1 MPFSCKLVTPERNP
15 LSTHRIV
22 ESPLRAPAAKVLK
35 MNAHPS
41 NLILNNL
48 PPQLSFLSRLTAIP
62 LPVGTALYEA
72 HEVPKFAHFLTSGIA
87 SVVTTMKDGGIAETG
102 MWAREGLA
110 ECMHLAGSDRVPSRC
125 FMQMGGS
132 ALRMPYADLEHQFE
146 SLLVLR
152 AGIQRSIQTQALILG
167 QLVAC
172 NRLHEVEE
180 RLARWLLMLQ
190 DRIQEDVLLITQEFL
205 AEMLGSRRTTVTLA
219 AGALQRIGLI
229 EYQRGRV
236 HILDRQRLE
245 SAACECYPVIR
256 KLSNALPDRIPLSS

>member
-1 MPFSCKLVTPERNP
+1 
-15 LSTHRIV
+15 
-22 ESPLRAPAAKVLK
+22 
-35 MNAHPS
+35 
-41 NLILNNL
+41 
-48 PPQLSFLSRLTAIP
+48 
-62 LPVGTALYEA
+62 
-72 HEVPKFAHFLTSGIA
+72 
-87 SVVTTMKDGGIAETG
+87 MKDGGSAETG

-110 ECMHLAGSDRVPSRC
+110 ECMHIGGSDRVPSRC

-132 ALRMPYADLEHQFE
+132 ALRMPFADLEQEFE
-146 SLLVLR
+146 NVSALR
-152 AGIQRSIQTQALILG
+152 SGIQRSIQVQALILG

-190 DRIQEDVLLITQEFL
+190 DRVENDVLLITQEFL

-236 HILDRQRLE
+236 HILDRERLE

-256 KLSNALPDRIPLSS
+256 KLSGSLAP

>member
-1 MPFSCKLVTPERNP
+1 
-15 LSTHRIV
+15 
-22 ESPLRAPAAKVLK
+22 

-41 NLILNNL
+41 NLILNAL
-48 PPQLSFLSRLTAIP
+48 PIKFNEFRAKLIAVA
-62 LPVGTALYEA
+62 LPVGMSLYEA
-72 HEVPKFAHFLTSGIA
+72 HEAPKFAHFLTSGIA
-87 SVVTTMKDGGIAETG
+87 SVVTTMQDGGTAETG

-132 ALRMPYADLEHQFE
+132 ALRMPFADLEHEVEGFSE
-146 SLLVLR
+146 LR
-152 AGIQRSIQTQALILG
+152 IGIQRSIQTQALILG

-190 DRIQEDVLLITQEFL
+190 DRTAGDELLITQEFL

-236 HILDRQRLE
+236 HILDRERLE

-256 KLSNALPDRIPLSS
+256 KLSGSLIP

>member
-1 MPFSCKLVTPERNP
+1 
-15 LSTHRIV
+15 
-22 ESPLRAPAAKVLK
+22 

-41 NLILNNL
+41 NLILNDL
-48 PPQLSFLSRLTAIP
+48 PPQLNAFRSRLTAVS
-62 LPVGTALYEA
+62 LPVGMALYEP
-72 HEVPKFAHFLTSGIA
+72 HEAPQFAHFLTSGIA
-87 SVVTTMKDGGIAETG
+87 SVVTSMKDGGTVETG

-132 ALRMPYADLEHQFE
+132 ALRMPFADLAHDFE
-146 SLLVLR
+146 NISALR
-152 AGIQRSIQTQALILG
+152 VGIQQSIQVQALILG

-180 RLARWLLMLQ
+180 RLARWILMLQ
-190 DRIQEDVLLITQEFL
+190 DRTQEDVLLITQEFL

-236 HILDRQRLE
+236 HILDRERLE

-256 KLSNALPDRIPLSS
+256 KLSNGLAG